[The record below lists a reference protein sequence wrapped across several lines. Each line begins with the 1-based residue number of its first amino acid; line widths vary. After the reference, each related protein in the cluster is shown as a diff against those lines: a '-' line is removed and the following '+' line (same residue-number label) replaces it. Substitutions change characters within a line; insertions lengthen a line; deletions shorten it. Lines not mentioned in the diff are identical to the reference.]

1 MQSGQIMPQSTIF
14 SFNSR
19 HCGFAHQMITVFNQ
33 ARVDFV
39 AIRDVQEAVP
49 ALNLLPEQPKCFE
62 GAVAYNELDNAR

>member
-1 MQSGQIMPQSTIF
+1 
-14 SFNSR
+14 
-19 HCGFAHQMITVFNQ
+19 MITVFNQ